1 MPDERFRKSERL
13 RRRRDFL
20 KVYAEG
26 ARYSSRLF
34 TIFARANDQPV
45 SRLGITVSRKI
56 GKAVRRNRAK
66 RLIREVFR
74 KNKARLPRPLDL
86 VVNVK
91 EAIRE
96 ADYRTVEAEFLRLIE
111 RMSRDLRDRKPA
123 PSRGSADEPSGTAQG
138 AMLTIE
144 LTAGH
149 LRRWRLL
156 PSLTAAL

>member
-74 KNKARLPRPLDL
+74 KNKVRLPRPLDL

-91 EAIRE
+91 EAIRD
-96 ADYRTVEAEFLRLIE
+96 ADYWAVEAEFLRLIE
-111 RMSRDLRDRKPA
+111 RMSRDLGDRKPA

-138 AMLTIE
+138 ATLAIE
-144 LTAGH
+144 PTA
-149 LRRWRLL
+149 LRRMGLL

>member
-91 EAIRE
+91 EAIRD
-96 ADYRTVEAEFLRLIE
+96 ADYRAVEAEFLRLIE
-111 RMSRDLRDRKPA
+111 RMSRDLCDRKPA

-138 AMLTIE
+138 ATLAIE
-144 LTAGH
+144 PTA
-149 LRRWRLL
+149 LRRMGLL